1 MFSKDKRLLNKLLNF
16 YYEFD
21 FLLNNEIKEYN
32 FINKLEYEEK
42 KFGKLKLIITL
53 ILIINVI
60 FRGVLLFLKSGSIF
74 QYVFLIITSV
84 FFYMIMRMFL
94 TLKKDNMI
102 FTFQTENGTYY
113 NDKGNI
119 EMDIP
124 DLKSVIEEYKN
135 IHIQLRANVEVNNT
149 CLKEDRNFYGYFMR
163 LGKFCSIFLT
173 LVYVISCINTDEGL
187 NGAIVFSI
195 LMIIINMETVN
206 IDNNIKRKI
215 NDIFKFEI
223 NNYEYNMNL
232 LKDKYKTFEVEENH
246 LSFQTYS
253 EILYML
259 LDLYQVSI
267 EYEFLRNEDIEYLS
281 NEYFAKINKSLN
293 TLTDT
298 NIKNRVQKEFNKL
311 KSFMSKNQI
320 DIYNGL
326 ELYIGELYKD
336 IKNLYPN
343 QVANLRVEDYCFTES
358 ELESLVLLCE

>member
-1 MFSKDKRLLNKLLNF
+1 
-16 YYEFD
+16 
-21 FLLNNEIKEYN
+21 
-32 FINKLEYEEK
+32 
-42 KFGKLKLIITL
+42 
-53 ILIINVI
+53 
-60 FRGVLLFLKSGSIF
+60 
-74 QYVFLIITSV
+74 
-84 FFYMIMRMFL
+84 
-94 TLKKDNMI
+94 
-102 FTFQTENGTYY
+102 
-113 NDKGNI
+113 
-119 EMDIP
+119 
-124 DLKSVIEEYKN
+124 
-135 IHIQLRANVEVNNT
+135 
-149 CLKEDRNFYGYFMR
+149 
-163 LGKFCSIFLT
+163 
-173 LVYVISCINTDEGL
+173 
-187 NGAIVFSI
+187 
-195 LMIIINMETVN
+195 METVN

-293 TLTDT
+293 TITDT

-311 KSFMSKNQI
+311 KAFMSKNQI
-320 DIYNGL
+320 DIYNEL

-358 ELESLVLLCE
+358 ELESLILLCE